1 MPLGTLDRTP
11 PPFFRQGASAATKLA
26 FFAALALFLMVAD
39 ARFKLVTPL
48 RAALAVALLPVQRVL
63 AVPLELVAG
72 GSEYLQGL
80 TQALAG
86 ERAARAAL
94 AAQSAKLASLEQQGA
109 DNRHLRALLEL
120 APQLVVRSTPA
131 QVLYEAADPFTR
143 KVIIDG
149 GATQGIESGAPVI
162 NERGVLGQ
170 VTRVYALTSEV
181 TLLADKD
188 AAIPVINVR
197 TQQRAAAFGGGT
209 GGTMEL
215 RFTSANADVRVGD
228 QLQTGGLDGV
238 YPAGLAVATVAS
250 VDRRVE
256 SGFARIVLTPA
267 AQPDGVRFV
276 LVLAP
281 LATQLPARPE
291 PADAGARDEGAA
303 KSAAKSATKS
313 TTRRGGK
320 AAASGAAARAQ

>member
-39 ARFKLVTPL
+39 ARFRLVEPL
-48 RAALAVALLPVQRVL
+48 RAALAVVLLPVQRAL
-63 AVPLELVAG
+63 AVPVEIASG

-80 TQALAG
+80 ARALAG
-86 ERAARAAL
+86 EKAARSELAL
-94 AAQSAKLASLEQQGA
+94 QSARLASLEQQA
-109 DNRHLRALLEL
+109 AENRQLRALLAL
-120 APQLVVRSTPA
+120 APQIAVRSTPA

-143 KVIIDG
+143 KVVIDR
-149 GATQGIESGAPVI
+149 GATQGIQSGAPVI

-188 AAIPVINVR
+188 AAIPVIDLR
-197 TQQRAAAFGGGT
+197 TQHRAAAFGGGP

-228 QLQTGGLDGV
+228 RLQTSGLDGT
-238 YPAGLAVATVAS
+238 YPAGLDVATVAS

-256 SGFARIVLTPA
+256 TGFARIVLTPT

-291 PADAGARDEGAA
+291 PADTAARDERAG
-303 KSAAKSATKS
+303 KGG
-313 TTRRGGK
+313 RRGDRR
-320 AAASGAAARAQ
+320 AASAAAARTQ